1 MQRKF
6 IGSVFL
12 PNPRALPSP
21 ACSGQISC
29 QQHCGESVWA
39 SSSLGNCRRN
49 WGVLFCLL
57 VFFSEAFFFSP
68 HQAFDLIRPG
78 VVLLVLFFSP
88 EKSPESLHSRA
99 KTLTGSWSF
108 IRLMQWL
115 KAKEKPRAWALLAG
129 VWLQVGCEAD
139 QLLLNKTKHV
149 ALTVAGVR

>member
-57 VFFSEAFFFSP
+57 VFFSEAFFFPLTRLLTSS
-68 HQAFDLIRPG
+68 DLG
-78 VVLLVLFFSP
+78 WFCQFFSP